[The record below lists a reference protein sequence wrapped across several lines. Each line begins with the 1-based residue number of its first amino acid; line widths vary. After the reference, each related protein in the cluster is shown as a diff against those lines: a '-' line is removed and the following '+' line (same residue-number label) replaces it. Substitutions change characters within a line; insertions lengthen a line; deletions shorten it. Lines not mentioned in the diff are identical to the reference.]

1 MDIVV
6 VVAAAAAA
14 AGTEKEEKG
23 EEEGEEKVFDK
34 NFVFGDNY
42 NYIVFGVVSEEF

>member
-6 VVAAAAAA
+6 VVAAA

-23 EEEGEEKVFDK
+23 EGEEEEKVFDK